1 MRVRAMSRL
10 GGVTV
15 PAIVLTGCVLSVDAI
30 ISDSGGTFDPRL
42 LGTWEEVSGS
52 DRAVVSRASESTY
65 AIEYTSDGKVTR
77 LEARLGSLDGRSVL
91 DVWPTPRDGDLPE
104 GYAGLMVAGHLLFLI
119 DVSISTN
126 EISIAMLEPDSL
138 LAGLRTE
145 QPRLGYRRSEDQLVL
160 YGTTEELRAAL
171 GPYLAKPGALMEPDV
186 WRRAQS
192 IQPRCC

>member
-1 MRVRAMSRL
+1 M
-10 GGVTV
+10 V
-15 PAIVLTGCVLSVDAI
+15 PAIVLTGCVLSIDAVVSE
-30 ISDSGGTFDPRL
+30 SDANFDARL
-42 LGTWEEVSGS
+42 LGAWEEVSGFH
-52 DRAVVSRASESTY
+52 RAVVSRASESTY

-119 DVSISTN
+119 DVSTN

-171 GPYLAKPGALMEPDV
+171 GPYLAKPGALVEPDV
-186 WRRAQS
+186 WRRAAETQV
-192 IQPRCC
+192 R

>member
-119 DVSISTN
+119 DVSTN

-171 GPYLAKPGALMEPDV
+171 GPYLAKPGALVEPDV
-186 WRRAQS
+186 WRRAAETQV
-192 IQPRCC
+192 R

>member
-10 GGVTV
+10 GGLMV
-15 PAIVLTGCVLSVDAI
+15 PAIVLTGCVLSIDAVVSE
-30 ISDSGGTFDPRL
+30 SDANFDARL
-42 LGTWEEVSGS
+42 LGAWEEVSGF
-52 DRAVVSRASESTY
+52 DRAVVVSRASESTY

-119 DVSISTN
+119 DVSTN

-171 GPYLAKPGALMEPDV
+171 GPYLAKPGALVEPDV
-186 WRRAQS
+186 WRRAAETQV
-192 IQPRCC
+192 R